1 MKLPSILTACL
12 VVLLPAMALAKTK
25 VTIQGAESK
34 SENELLF
41 LIGGRLTHVENDKA
55 SASRADDAAFLLTQV
70 MRKDGYADV
79 KVTPRILGP
88 DEILLTVEEGN
99 RLSLGKVDVRG
110 VTGVEAGR
118 LERVYSS
125 PASKDRP
132 IGSGSAPFREGDV
145 EVGLAMVKQDLNAM
159 GYWSAEPEISSRET
173 DASGNVN
180 LTITVQ
186 QGPLYKIGSPQITS
200 VNGDGSATIR
210 EMAGPY
216 IGRDATT
223 VNISAMRKDV
233 TEAFTGSGYAN
244 AKLTMGR
251 LLQGTQ
257 FVPQFNLDLGK
268 RMRLRDVEVTGLV
281 KTNPHRIKRR
291 LEKLEGEW
299 YDEAAMNKR
308 VSELL
313 GTGAFA
319 AITQE
324 TEEIGEDQIDLTL
337 NMREGRAKEVT
348 FGAGFG
354 SYEGAIFRAGYADR
368 NLWGQMLSFS
378 SGFELSSRGVLGE
391 TKIVNPWLFGSDYS
405 LAARVYA
412 LIYGHEGYSSFET
425 GLETKFS
432 RKFGDHFLTELLF
445 GYSIVN
451 ITAEGLNRA
460 DLGETVYLH
469 PRISLTQTIDY
480 RDNPVLPKNGWH
492 IKMPLQVGSV
502 VGDMSTTY
510 VKGGISGGWYH
521 PLGKTY
527 QLGLGGSV
535 NFIIPS
541 GDSTELPID
550 LRLFNGGARSVR
562 SFPERELGPL
572 SVGGDYPLG
581 GEASWVVNAEVSRPV
596 AGPLSAVAFVDAG
609 TLGREFSDLTTAEI
623 EIAVGL
629 GVRLDLPIGPIR
641 FEYGYNMTRDRDE
654 PAGAFHFAIGVAF

>member
-1 MKLPSILTACL
+1 MKLLSSIALSLACFS
-12 VVLLPAMALAKTK
+12 ALAVAKTK
-25 VTIQGAESK
+25 VTIRGEESK

-41 LIGGRLTHVENDKA
+41 LIGGRLTHVENDAA

-79 KVTPRILGP
+79 RVTPKVVGP
-88 DEILLTVEEGN
+88 EEILLTVEEGG
-99 RLSLGKVDVRG
+99 RLSLGKVEVRG

-145 EVGLAMVKQDLNAM
+145 EIGLAMMKQDLNAL
-159 GYWSAEPEISSRET
+159 GYWKAETKVSGRDT
-173 DASGNVN
+173 DDKGNVN
-180 LTITVQ
+180 LIIDVD
-186 QGPLYKIGSPQITS
+186 QGPLFKIGTPRVTS

-210 EMAGPY
+210 EKSSPY
-216 IGRDATT
+216 VGRDATT
-223 VNISAMRKDV
+223 VNISAMRKEV

-244 AKLTMGR
+244 ARLTMGR
-251 LLQGTQ
+251 SLEGAA
-257 FVPQFNLDLGK
+257 FIPEFNLALGK
-268 RMRLRDVEVTGLV
+268 RMRLREVDVTGLE
-281 KTNPHRIKRR
+281 KTNPNRIKRR

-308 VSELL
+308 VGELL
-313 GTGAFA
+313 GTGAFS
-319 AITQE
+319 AITQDTDE
-324 TEEIGEDQIDLTL
+324 VGEDQLDLTL

-348 FGAGFG
+348 VGFGFG
-354 SYEGAIFRAGYADR
+354 SYEGAILRAGYADR
-368 NLWGQMLSFS
+368 NLWGQLLSFS
-378 SGFELSSRGVLGE
+378 SGFEFSSRGVLGE
-391 TKIVNPWLFGSDYS
+391 AKVVNPWLFGSDYS
-405 LAARVYA
+405 MASRVYA

-425 GLETKFS
+425 GFDTKFS
-432 RKFGDHFLTELLF
+432 RKFGEHYLTELLF
-445 GYSIVN
+445 GYSIIN
-451 ITAEGLNRA
+451 ITGEGLDRA
-460 DLGETVYLH
+460 ELGETVYTH
-469 PRISLTQTIDY
+469 PRISLTQSIDF
-480 RDNPVLPKNGWH
+480 RDNPVLPKTGWH
-492 IKMPLQVGSV
+492 IKMPLQVGAV
-502 VGDMSTTY
+502 LGDMSTTY

-527 QLGLGGSV
+527 QLGLGGSM

-572 SVGGDYPLG
+572 SADGDYPLG

-596 AGPLSAVAFVDAG
+596 AGPLSAVAFMDAG
-609 TLGREFSDLTTAEI
+609 TLGREFSELTSAEI

-629 GVRLDLPIGPIR
+629 GVRLDLPIGPVR
-641 FEYGYNMTRDRDE
+641 FEYGYNMTRDKEE

>member
-1 MKLPSILTACL
+1 MKLLPSISLCL
-12 VVLLPAMALAKTK
+12 VCFSAIAAAKTK
-25 VTIQGAESK
+25 VNIQGAESK
-34 SENELLF
+34 SESELLF
-41 LIGGRLTHVENDKA
+41 LIGGRLTHVEEKPA

-79 KVTPRILGP
+79 RVTPRVVGP
-88 DEILLTVEEGN
+88 NEILLTVDEGG
-99 RLSLGKVDVRG
+99 RRSLGNVEVRG

-118 LERVYSS
+118 LVRVYSS

-145 EVGLAMVKQDLNAM
+145 EIGLAMMKQDLNAL
-159 GYWSAEPEISSRET
+159 GYWSAEAKVTSRET
-173 DASGNVN
+173 DDKGNVN
-180 LTITVQ
+180 LVIDVE
-186 QGPLYKIGSPQITS
+186 QGPLFKIGTPKITS

-210 EMAGPY
+210 EKSGPFV
-216 IGRDATT
+216 GRDATT
-223 VNISAMRKDV
+223 ANISAMRKEV
-233 TEAFTGSGYAN
+233 TETFTGSGYAT
-244 AKLTMGR
+244 AKITMGR
-251 LLQGTQ
+251 SLEGGR
-257 FVPQFNLDLGK
+257 FIPEFNLDLGK
-268 RMRLRDVEVTGLV
+268 RVRLRDVNVTGLE
-281 KTNPHRIKRR
+281 KTNPNRIKRR

-313 GTGAFA
+313 GTGAFSSV
-319 AITQE
+319 ILDTDE
-324 TEEIGEDQIDLTL
+324 VGEDQVDLTL
-337 NMREGRAKEVT
+337 NMKEGRAKEVT
-348 FGAGFG
+348 LGFGFG
-354 SYEGAIFRAGYADR
+354 SYEGAIMRAGYADR

-405 LAARVYA
+405 MASRVYA
-412 LIYGHEGYSSFET
+412 LVYGHEGYSSFET
-425 GLETKFS
+425 GFDTKFS
-432 RKFGDHFLTELLF
+432 RKFGDHYLTELLF
-445 GYSIVN
+445 GYSIIN
-451 ITAEGLNRA
+451 ITAEGLDRSE
-460 DLGETVYLH
+460 LGETVYTH
-469 PRISLTQTIDY
+469 PRIALTQTIDF
-480 RDNPVLPKNGWH
+480 RDNPVLPKTGWH
-492 IKMPLQVGSV
+492 LKMPLQLGSV

-527 QLGLGGSV
+527 QLGLGGSM

-572 SVGGDYPLG
+572 SADGKYPLG

-609 TLGREFSDLTTAEI
+609 ALGREFSELASAEV
-623 EIAVGL
+623 EVALGL
-629 GVRLDLPIGPIR
+629 GVRLDLPIGPVR
-641 FEYGYNMTRDRDE
+641 LEYGYNMTRDKDE

>member
-1 MKLPSILTACL
+1 MKPLSAICLCL
-12 VVLLPAMALAKTK
+12 VCLSAIAAAKTK
-25 VTIQGAESK
+25 VTIRGAESK
-34 SENELLF
+34 SESELLF
-41 LIGGRLTHVENDKA
+41 LIGGRLTHVENDPA

-79 KVTPRILGP
+79 RVTPSVVGP
-88 DEILLTVEEGN
+88 EEILLTIDEGG
-99 RLSLGKVDVRG
+99 RRSLGKVEVRG

-145 EVGLAMVKQDLNAM
+145 EIGLAMMKQDLNAL
-159 GYWSAEPEISSRET
+159 GYWSAEAKVTSRET
-173 DASGNVN
+173 DDKGNVN
-180 LTITVQ
+180 LVIDVE
-186 QGPLYKIGSPQITS
+186 QGPLFKIGTPKITS
-200 VNGDGSATIR
+200 TNGDGSGTIR
-210 EMAGPY
+210 EKSGPY
-216 IGRDATT
+216 VGKDATT
-223 VNISAMRKDV
+223 TNISAMRKEV
-233 TEAFTGSGYAN
+233 TEAFTGSGYAM

-251 LLQGTQ
+251 SLVGAN
-257 FVPQFNLDLGK
+257 FVPEFNLDLGK
-268 RMRLRDVEVTGLV
+268 RVRLREIEVTGLE
-281 KTNPHRIKRR
+281 KTNPNRIKRR

-313 GTGAFA
+313 GTGAFTS
-319 AITQE
+319 ITQDTDE
-324 TEEIGEDQIDLTL
+324 VGEDEIDFTL

-348 FGAGFG
+348 LGAGFG

-378 SGFELSSRGVLGE
+378 SGFEFSSRGVLGE

-405 LAARVYA
+405 MATRIYA

-425 GLETKFS
+425 GLDTKFS
-432 RKFGDHFLTELLF
+432 RKFGDHYLTELLF
-445 GYSIVN
+445 GYSIIN
-451 ITAEGLNRA
+451 ITAEGL
-460 DLGETVYLH
+460 DKSELGETVYTH
-469 PRISLTQTIDY
+469 PRIALTQTIDF

-492 IKMPLQVGSV
+492 IKMPLQVGAV
-502 VGDMSTTY
+502 IGDMSTTY

-521 PLGKTY
+521 PLGKIY
-527 QLGLGGSV
+527 QLGLGGSM

-572 SVGGDYPLG
+572 SADGDYPLG

-596 AGPLSAVAFVDAG
+596 AGPLSAVAFMDAG
-609 TLGREFSDLTTAEI
+609 ALGREFSELASAEI
-623 EIAVGL
+623 EVALGL
-629 GVRLDLPIGPIR
+629 GVRLDLPIGPVR
-641 FEYGYNMTRDRDE
+641 LEYGYNMTRDKDE
-654 PAGAFHFAIGVAF
+654 PIGAFHFAIGVAF